1 MKRFASSFVIDEETQ
16 KEREEMSPQ
25 PQRVPSHFTT
35 WQITVLMAIRDAIRA
50 NRRVFSNSLRSDVSS
65 VKDMFRHAFRAF
77 DLDGNG
83 RIDLNEFR
91 VVLERL
97 DIRLSPHQT
106 RDFLRTLDRNGDGTI
121 DCEEFLNTLEMQLDR
136 LPPTKTR
143 MSPKRRG
150 TYWGMLLHF
159 TLLIVCMM
167 TRDPNITVTM
177 KGTYEMSPDQKFCT
191 DNDDDDQ
198 DNLKKNVSAASSV
211 TSSVSNKLVEESTAL
226 VKVQETFDNVLE
238 SLGQRLKDMVIQEE
252 NLKSEVM
259 SVSSSSKHSTQ
270 SHRRRRLRKSR
281 KEQLK
286 TTVVDRTRLL
296 RLADINNRRFRYMFS
311 GALCKDQE
319 NATLN
324 ASSVV
329 QKIEEHITDM
339 IIEDVS
345 KEFYE
350 IIDGVVHGI
359 TDSM

>member
-1 MKRFASSFVIDEETQ
+1 
-16 KEREEMSPQ
+16 
-25 PQRVPSHFTT
+25 
-35 WQITVLMAIRDAIRA
+35 
-50 NRRVFSNSLRSDVSS
+50 
-65 VKDMFRHAFRAF
+65 
-77 DLDGNG
+77 
-83 RIDLNEFR
+83 
-91 VVLERL
+91 
-97 DIRLSPHQT
+97 
-106 RDFLRTLDRNGDGTI
+106 
-121 DCEEFLNTLEMQLDR
+121 
-136 LPPTKTR
+136 
-143 MSPKRRG
+143 
-150 TYWGMLLHF
+150 
-159 TLLIVCMM
+159 
-167 TRDPNITVTM
+167 
-177 KGTYEMSPDQKFCT
+177 MSPDQKFCT

-198 DNLKKNVSAASSV
+198 DNLKKNVSTASSV

-259 SVSSSSKHSTQ
+259 SVRSSKHSTQ

-281 KEQLK
+281 KELLK

-311 GALCKDQE
+311 GALCEDQE